1 MGKPIAG
8 RDKFPYGAEGI
19 VVAGAKLQDGTVL
32 TDIRISKQR
41 SVLVFDLLDAGT
53 VHQKLSIT
61 SKDQDG
67 KELDV
72 AGEDADLADS
82 LAPGTFF
89 VRAVNTAGVQRGFVV
104 RFQLKKVIVS
114 DGESVFDM
122 DYSKGT
128 DGQVKV
134 DSVSL
139 TPSTL
144 SLVVGGTS
152 QLTFE
157 VLPANATNKAVTF
170 TSSSANATVS
180 STGLVTA
187 VSAGSATITVTTADG
202 SKTDTT
208 VVTVTAAPAP

>member
-8 RDKFPYGAEGI
+8 RDKFPYGADGI

-32 TDIRISKQR
+32 NDIRISKQR
-41 SVLVFDLLDAGT
+41 SVLVFDLLDGDT

-61 SKDQDG
+61 SKDATG
-67 KELDV
+67 AELDLS
-72 AGEDADLADS
+72 GDDADLADS

-89 VRAVNTAGVQRGFVV
+89 VRAVTATGVQRGFVI
-104 RFQLKKVIVS
+104 RFQLKKVVVS
-114 DGESVFDM
+114 NGPYVFDM

-128 DGQVKV
+128 DGIVDV

-157 VLPANATNKAVTF
+157 VLPVNATNKAVTF
-170 TSSSANATVS
+170 SSSSANCTVS
-180 STGLVTA
+180 TAGLVTA

-202 SKTDTT
+202 AKTDTT
-208 VVTVTAAPAP
+208 VVTVAP

>member
-61 SKDQDG
+61 SKDEAG
-67 KELDV
+67 VELDIS
-72 AGEDADLADS
+72 GDDADLAAS
-82 LAPGTFF
+82 LKPGTFF

-134 DSVSL
+134 ASVSL

-144 SLVVGGTS
+144 SLAVGATS

-157 VLPANATNKAVTF
+157 VLPANATNKAVSF
-170 TSSSANATVS
+170 SSSSANATVS
-180 STGLVTA
+180 ATGLVTA

-208 VVTVTAAPAP
+208 VVTVTAAP

>member
-61 SKDQDG
+61 SKDEAG
-67 KELDV
+67 VELDV
-72 AGEDADLADS
+72 SGDDADLAAS
-82 LAPGTFF
+82 LKPGTFF

-114 DGESVFDM
+114 DGKSVFDM

-134 DSVSL
+134 VSVSL
-139 TPSTL
+139 TPSTV
-144 SLVVGGTS
+144 SLAVGATS

-157 VLPANATNKAVTF
+157 VLPANATNKAVSF
-170 TSSSANATVS
+170 SSSSANATVS

-208 VVTVTAAPAP
+208 VVTVTAAP